1 MTKII
6 KYDSHAREKLLSGV
20 KAISKAVK
28 ITLGPSGRNVIIR
41 QKGDSAPFATKDGV
55 TVANNFSLED
65 LVEQQAVEAIHQITN
80 STDENAG
87 DGTTT
92 ATILAEAIFKNG
104 FDILEKEKD
113 INFIDLK
120 RGIDKAT
127 ADVILELKSLSV
139 DCSSHDKLKEVALIS
154 SNNDETIADIVV
166 NAYSVAGQQGVVNI
180 KRSRTYDTYMTT
192 VDGVNLPTGYASIYF
207 NTDIGNEI
215 VELEN
220 AYMYVTNQKI
230 SSVTDNLNYLL
241 KSCSHR
247 QEALLIIC
255 KDIDPSVLS
264 MLVESKAGGQL
275 KVCVCKAPGF
285 GEEQNEMLRDL
296 SVMYKGH
303 VFLENEGIDF
313 NEISVPVNL
322 NDYPLD
328 DTEYLNMFPR
338 VSNVIVTKNNL
349 GIKGPV
355 KYDEKKFPYGSTEAE
370 LLTIENAKEQRANK
384 LRDLIKEKTNSY
396 ERGILQSRISRLMDG
411 IAYINIGAVTD
422 IDFIEKQHRIQ
433 DALYAVKSA
442 SEEGIVSGGGTAL
455 YYISAIIKTLN
466 ANWSD
471 SFKKGYC
478 IVLDAI
484 QVPFHQILKNVG
496 VEYLNSDNLKTMEEI
511 YGSGYNARELTFH
524 KDLMSEG
531 IIDPVKVTRIA
542 LENAASV
549 SGMLL
554 TSDCVIIDENAYNTK
569 KEY

>member
-6 KYDSHAREKLLSGV
+6 KYDAEARKKLLSGV
-20 KAISKAVK
+20 QAISKAVK

-41 QKGDSAPFATKDGV
+41 QKGDKAPFATKDGV
-55 TVANNFSLED
+55 TVANNFTLED

-92 ATILAEAIFKNG
+92 ATVLAEAIFING
-104 FDILEKEKD
+104 CNMLDSD
-113 INFIDLK
+113 PSINFIDLK
-120 RGIDKAT
+120 RGIDRGT
-127 ADVILELKSLSV
+127 IDVIEKLKELSV
-139 DCSSHDKLKEVALIS
+139 DCDSDQKLKEVALIS
-154 SNNDETIADIVV
+154 SNNDTNIADIVV
-166 NAYSVAGQQGVVNI
+166 KAYKVAGQQGVVNI
-180 KRSRTYDTYMTT
+180 KRSRTYDTHMTS
-192 VDGVNLPTGYASIYF
+192 VEGVNLPTGYASIYF

-313 NEISVPVNL
+313 NEISVEVTN
-322 NDYPLD
+322 NDYPKD
-328 DTEYLNMFPR
+328 DIAYLNMFPR
-338 VSNVIVTKNNL
+338 VSNIIVTKNNL
-349 GIKGPV
+349 GLKGPV
-355 KYDEKKFPYGSTEAE
+355 KYNEKKFPNGSTEAE
-370 LLTIENAKEQRANK
+370 LLTIENDKEQRANK
-384 LRDLIKEKTNSY
+384 LREQIKEKTNSY

-442 SEEGIVSGGGTAL
+442 SEEGIIAGGGSSL
-455 YYISAIIKTLN
+455 YFISYNLTELN
-466 ANWSD
+466 AEWSE
-471 SFKKGYC
+471 SFKKGYN

-484 QVPFHQILKNVG
+484 RNPMLTILENVG
-496 VEYLNSDNLKTMEEI
+496 IDIINDQAKDIAYNYNT
-511 YGSGYNARELTFH
+511 GFNARTGVIH
-524 KDLMSEG
+524 KDLISEG
-531 IIDPVKVTRIA
+531 IIDPTKVTRIA

-549 SGMLL
+549 AGMLL
-554 TSDCVIIDENAYNTK
+554 TSDCVIIDQEAYSKK

>member
-6 KYDSHAREKLLSGV
+6 KYDAEARKKLLSGV
-20 KAISKAVK
+20 QAISKAVK

-41 QKGDSAPFATKDGV
+41 QKGDKAPFATKDGV
-55 TVANNFSLED
+55 TVANNFTLED

-92 ATILAEAIFKNG
+92 ATVLAESIFING
-104 FDILEKEKD
+104 CNMLDSD
-113 INFIDLK
+113 PSINFIDLK
-120 RGIDKAT
+120 RGIDRGT
-127 ADVILELKSLSV
+127 IDVIEKLKELSV
-139 DCSSHDKLKEVALIS
+139 DCDSDQKLKEVALIS
-154 SNNDETIADIVV
+154 SNNDTNIADIVV
-166 NAYSVAGQQGVVNI
+166 KAYKVAGQQGVVNI
-180 KRSRTYDTYMTT
+180 KRSRTYDTHMTS
-192 VDGVNLPTGYASIYF
+192 VEGVNLPTGYASIYF

-313 NEISVPVNL
+313 NEISVEVTN
-322 NDYPLD
+322 NDYPKD
-328 DTEYLNMFPR
+328 DIAYLNMFPR
-338 VSNVIVTKNNL
+338 VSNIIVTKNNL
-349 GIKGPV
+349 GLKGPV
-355 KYDEKKFPYGSTEAE
+355 KYNEKKFPNGSTEAE
-370 LLTIENAKEQRANK
+370 LLTIENTKEQRANK
-384 LRDLIKEKTNSY
+384 LREQIKEKTNSY

-442 SEEGIVSGGGTAL
+442 SEEGIIAGGGCSL
-455 YYISAIIKTLN
+455 YFISYNITELKSE
-466 ANWSD
+466 WSE
-471 SFKKGYC
+471 SFVKGYN

-484 QVPFHQILKNVG
+484 RNPMLTILKNVG
-496 VEYLNSDNLKTMEEI
+496 IDIINDQAKDIAYNYNT
-511 YGSGYNARELTFH
+511 GYNARTGVIH
-524 KDLMSEG
+524 KDLISEG
-531 IIDPVKVTRIA
+531 IIDPTKVTRIA

-549 SGMLL
+549 AGMLL
-554 TSDCVIIDENAYNTK
+554 TSDCIIIDEEAYSKK